1 MGSVI
6 EEAQQL
12 IQPRH
17 HVVMVSLAQQG
28 HINPMLRFA
37 KVLVSKGL
45 HVTLAT
51 TEEARDRLLSFSSS
65 SSTLTP
71 SSATT
76 SPKIDFEFFSDGFS
90 PDYDRL
96 KNVDHY
102 VNSLPIYAANN
113 FKDLLSSAHLN
124 NNKNNISCVITNIF
138 FPSAIDVAEELG
150 IPCALLWIQTC
161 ALYSIYYRYYKNLN
175 DFPSLHN
182 LDLIVDDLPGI
193 PRLGIDD
200 LPAFIH
206 PSDPFPSFNKWL
218 SYLIENLG
226 RVKWVLGSSFYELE
240 KEIVDSMT
248 GVHPIAPIGPLVPS
262 VLLGVEETVGGSA
275 DLWKPQDS
283 CLAWL
288 DTKPRAS
295 VVYISFGSTGVLS
308 AKQMENMALAL
319 KESKR
324 PFLWAV
330 KPASGDDGRGEVPK
344 WFAKESKEQE
354 GLVVPWCSQVK
365 VLMHEAVGCFVSH
378 CGWNSGME
386 TLAAGVPL
394 VAFPLWT
401 DQPTNARLFVE
412 VFGTGVSV
420 RVGGDGVVSKE
431 EIGRCIGEVMDE
443 GEKAGELRAKAEEW
457 RNAARVAVA
466 KGGSSDRNLE
476 LFIADILSS
485 S

>member
-1 MGSVI
+1 MGSEI
-6 EEAQQL
+6 NQEPQQL
-12 IQPRH
+12 IQPRR

-51 TEEARDRLLSFSSS
+51 TEEARDRLLSS
-65 SSTLTP
+65 SSTP
-71 SSATT
+71 SSTT

-96 KNVDHY
+96 KHVDHY

-113 FKDLLSSAHLN
+113 FKDLLSHLN
-124 NNKNNISCVITNIF
+124 TTTTNNICCVITNIF

-182 LDLIVDDLPGI
+182 LDFTVDDLPGI

-206 PSDPFPSFNKWL
+206 PSDPFPSFNMWL
-218 SYLIENLG
+218 SYLIENLD

-240 KEIVDSMT
+240 KEIVDSMSQPKM
-248 GVHPIAPIGPLVPS
+248 HPITPIGPLVPS
-262 VLLGVEETVGGSA
+262 VLVGVDETVGGSA

-295 VVYISFGSTGVLS
+295 VVYISFGSTGVFS

-324 PFLWAV
+324 PFLWVV
-330 KPASGDDGRGEVPK
+330 KPAGGEVPK
-344 WFAKESKEQE
+344 WFAKETKGQ

-386 TLAAGVPL
+386 TLAAGVSL

-420 RVGGDGVVSKE
+420 KAGEGGVVSKE
-431 EIGRCIGEVMDE
+431 EIGRCIGEVME
-443 GEKAGELRAKAEEW
+443 GEKAVELRAKAEEW
-457 RNAARVAVA
+457 KTAARVAVA
-466 KGGSSDRNLE
+466 KNGSSDRNVE
-476 LFIADILSS
+476 LFIADILRSS
-485 S
+485 